1 MNEEENQE
9 LNEQDINKLVEV
21 RREKLFELQN
31 AGQDP

>member
-31 AGQDP
+31 AG